1 MRSLY
6 NWKEPI
12 MGAEQSKDSS
22 LECDPKKQS
31 QNQPSTAIKHSNLS
45 QYSKAPTIILQERTR
60 LR

>member
-1 MRSLY
+1 
-6 NWKEPI
+6 

-31 QNQPSTAIKHSNLS
+31 QNQLSTAIKHSNLS